1 MYLHIG
7 GSKIIF
13 LENMIG
19 IFNIDLSSNQNNGNF
34 LKNLSAKSAEET
46 EMEMN
51 KNSSIIMTKDEVYYS
66 TISPLTLAKRIDK
79 NE

>member
-7 GSKIIF
+7 GSEIIS

-19 IFNIDLSSNQNNGNF
+19 IFTVDLRKDQNNDDF
-34 LKNLSAKSAEET
+34 LKKFPPKRLAEADL
-46 EMEMN
+46 
-51 KNSSIIMTKDEVYYS
+51 KKHSSIIITRDKVYYS
-66 TISPLTLAKRIDK
+66 TISPLTLMKRIDN